1 MIPLLKAGDEVL
13 VNPRAY
19 RNHAP
24 CVGDIVVAQRPNR
37 STVAM
42 IKRVSSKLEDGRI
55 ILLGDNPDASTDSR
69 SFGPVPLENI
79 IGKVTSKF
87 G

>member
-19 RNHAP
+19 RNQAP
-24 CVGDIVVAQRPNR
+24 CVDDIVVAHRPDR
-37 STVAM
+37 PTVTM
-42 IKRVSSKLEDGRI
+42 IKRVSSILKDGRI

-69 SFGPVPLENI
+69 YFGPVPLENI